1 MRRGEWETRRRGD
14 NDIESSSDRQKMETR
29 EYDFE
34 VEGEVIKMIHDEL
47 PAVRWTC
54 GGCGED
60 SCTIFYE
67 ADLEERTVECESC
80 RSLNLVHRASRA

>member
-1 MRRGEWETRRRGD
+1 ME
-14 NDIESSSDRQKMETR
+14 NDG
-29 EYDFE
+29 YDFE
-34 VEGEVIKMIHDEL
+34 VRGEVIKMIHGEL

-67 ADLEERTVECESC
+67 PEATQLPADCEFC
-80 RSLNLVHRASRA
+80 GARGLVHRPSDGLSRESRE

>member
-1 MRRGEWETRRRGD
+1 MA
-14 NDIESSSDRQKMETR
+14 SAA
-29 EYDFE
+29 YDHE
-34 VEGEVIKMIHDEL
+34 AQGEVIKMIHDEL

-67 ADLEERTVECESC
+67 AEATELVVECSYC
-80 RSLNLVHRASRA
+80 GASSLVRQVAK

>member
-1 MRRGEWETRRRGD
+1 M
-14 NDIESSSDRQKMETR
+14 ESEV
-29 EYDFE
+29 YDYE
-34 VEGEVIKMIHDEL
+34 VDGEVIKMIHGEL

-67 ADLEERTVECESC
+67 LEATHTRAECAFCGKS
-80 RSLNLVHRASRA
+80 NLVRRSND

>member
-1 MRRGEWETRRRGD
+1 MM
-14 NDIESSSDRQKMETR
+14 ESRDH
-29 EYDFE
+29 DFE

-54 GGCGED
+54 EGCGED

-67 ADLEERTVECESC
+67 PEADARTAECEYC
-80 RSLNLVHRASRA
+80 RSVNLVHRQSPR

>member
-1 MRRGEWETRRRGD
+1 ME
-14 NDIESSSDRQKMETR
+14 DRSHD
-29 EYDFE
+29 YE

-67 ADLEERTVECESC
+67 PETSQRLVECESC
-80 RSLNLVHRASRA
+80 HASNLVHKESVRTT

>member
-1 MRRGEWETRRRGD
+1 MD
-14 NDIESSSDRQKMETR
+14 DSP
-29 EYDFE
+29 FA

-54 GGCGED
+54 GNCGED

-67 ADLEERTVECESC
+67 PEANEKTVDCETC
-80 RSLNLVHRASRA
+80 GASNQVRRHDVA

>member
-1 MRRGEWETRRRGD
+1 
-14 NDIESSSDRQKMETR
+14 MEDPS
-29 EYDFE
+29 YDYE

-60 SCTIFYE
+60 ACTIFYE
-67 ADLEERTVECESC
+67 PQEGVRALKCESC
-80 RSLNLVHRASRA
+80 SATNLVRVH